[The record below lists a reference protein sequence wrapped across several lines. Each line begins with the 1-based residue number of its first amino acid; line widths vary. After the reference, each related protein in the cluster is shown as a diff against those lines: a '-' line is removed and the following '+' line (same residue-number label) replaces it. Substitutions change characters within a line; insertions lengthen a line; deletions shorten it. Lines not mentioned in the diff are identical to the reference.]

1 MDQPETISIL
11 FAFTAG
17 LLSFVTP
24 CVLPLFPSYLCFITG
39 LCFEDF
45 TEKRNSAVVRLSL
58 IHSLLFVLGFSLIFI
73 GLGASATQLG
83 KVLFSYR
90 NIIRIVGGIL
100 IIFFG
105 IYVAGFFRVEA
116 LEKERRIRIE
126 KKPLGYLGSI
136 LVGSA
141 FAAGWTPCIG
151 PMLGSILV
159 YAGTTGKVSTGIILL
174 SFYSLGMALPF
185 LICSWAF
192 TSFLAGFARIRRYL
206 PAITMASGILLIIAG
221 VLVLTNCFTF
231 LNCYLSFLTNW

>member
-1 MDQPETISIL
+1 MDQPQTISIL

-17 LLSFVTP
+17 LLSFVSP

-45 TEKRNSAVVRLSL
+45 TEKRDSSVVRLSL
-58 IHSLLFVLGFSLIFI
+58 IHSFLFVLGFSLVFI
-73 GLGASATQLG
+73 GLGASATLLG
-83 KVLFSYR
+83 KVLFAYR
-90 NIIRIVGGIL
+90 NVIRIGGGIL

-105 IYVAGFFRVEA
+105 IYVAGFFQVEA
-116 LEKERRIRIE
+116 LERERRIRVE

-151 PMLGSILV
+151 PILGSILV

-174 SFYSLGMALPF
+174 SAYSLGMALPF

-192 TSFLAGFARIRRYL
+192 TTFLAGFARIRRYL
-206 PAITMASGILLIIAG
+206 PIITIASGILLIIAG
-221 VLVLTNCFTF
+221 LLVLTNCLSFI
-231 LNCYLSFLTNW
+231 NCYLGFLIN

>member
-1 MDQPETISIL
+1 MDQPQTISIL

-39 LCFEDF
+39 LAFEDF
-45 TEKRNSAVVRLSL
+45 TGERDRAVVRLSL
-58 IHSLLFVLGFSLIFI
+58 IHSFLFVLGFSLVFI
-73 GLGASATQLG
+73 GLGASATLLG
-83 KVLFSYR
+83 KVLFAYR
-90 NIIRIVGGIL
+90 NVIRIGGGIL

-105 IYVAGFFRVEA
+105 IYVAGFFQVEA
-116 LEKERRIRIE
+116 LERERRIRVE

-151 PMLGSILV
+151 PILGSILV

-174 SFYSLGMALPF
+174 SAYSLGMALPF

-192 TSFLAGFARIRRYL
+192 TTFLAGFARIRRYL
-206 PAITMASGILLIIAG
+206 PIITIASGILLIIAG
-221 VLVLTNCFTF
+221 LLVLTNCLSFI
-231 LNCYLSFLTNW
+231 NCYLGFLIN

>member
-17 LLSFVTP
+17 VLSFVTP

-45 TEKRNSAVVRLSL
+45 TGKRDRKVVRLSL
-58 IHSLLFVLGFSLIFI
+58 IHSFLFVLGFSLVFI
-73 GLGASATQLG
+73 GLGASATLLG

-90 NIIRIVGGIL
+90 NIIRIAGGIL

-116 LEKERRIRIE
+116 LEKERRIRLE
-126 KKPLGYLGSI
+126 RKPLGYLGSI

-174 SFYSLGMALPF
+174 SSYSLGMALPF

-192 TSFLAGFARIRRYL
+192 TSFLAGFDRIRRYL

-221 VLVLTNCFTF
+221 ILVLTNCLGFINYF
-231 LNCYLSFLTNW
+231 LGNLIN

>member
-45 TEKRNSAVVRLSL
+45 TEKRDSKVVRLSM
-58 IHSLLFVLGFSLIFI
+58 IHSSLFVLGFSLVFI
-73 GLGASATQLG
+73 GLGASATILG

-90 NIIRIVGGIL
+90 NVIRIVGGIL

-116 LEKERRIRIE
+116 LDKERRFRIE

-185 LICSWAF
+185 LMCSWAF
-192 TSFLAGFARIRRYL
+192 TSFLSGFAWIRRYL
-206 PAITMASGILLIIAG
+206 RVITIASGILLIIAG
-221 VLVLTNCFTF
+221 FLVLTNCLSFV
-231 LNCYLSFLTNW
+231 NCYLGNLIN